1 MKTKT
6 VTCREEW
13 FPSLPDMPSRSY
25 VNDKPVSRGEFI
37 RALSSNLRIVADETH
52 SAGGLT
58 VRHVI
63 LEIPAP

>member
-1 MKTKT
+1 
-6 VTCREEW
+6 
-13 FPSLPDMPSRSY
+13 

-63 LEIPAP
+63 LEVPAP

>member
-13 FPSLPDMPSRSY
+13 SSSSDIRSF
-25 VNDKPVSRGEFI
+25 VDGKPVSRGEFI
-37 RALSSNLRIVADETH
+37 RTLSSNLRIVADETH

-63 LEIPAP
+63 LEVPAP

>member
-13 FPSLPDMPSRSY
+13 LPSLPDIRSY
-25 VNDKPVSRGEFI
+25 VDDKPVSRAEFM
-37 RALSSNLRIVADETH
+37 RVKCSAVCVRADETY